1 MDTSGLNV
9 SFDTLCAFHPAFAL
23 AILNGVAVRPNLRT
37 IQVVFSSTATGQ
49 VLPASFDQQI
59 TAYSVFSGC
68 DVSLDPTSAFAGNPL
83 KSMSDTF
90 QAMTSGITMQMLV
103 RSKNEGDYSPI
114 PTDTPLQMVP
124 SILRKA
130 AGIWF
135 MESPDNVKAQFTLAS
150 VPPGGAQAVPITV
163 WVTLAFLVL
172 GYNSENYLRLRPL
185 DARAQLNA
193 ALAALRQ
200 GYAPAAP

>member
-1 MDTSGLNV
+1 V
-9 SFDTLCAFHPAFAL
+9 
-23 AILNGVAVRPNLRT
+23 
-37 IQVVFSSTATGQ
+37 TGQ
-49 VLPASFDQQI
+49 TLPTSFDQQI

-68 DVSLDPTSAFAGNPL
+68 DVSLDPTNAFAGNPL
-83 KSMSDTF
+83 KSLSDTF

-124 SILRKA
+124 PILRKA

-135 MESPDNVKAQFTLAS
+135 MESPDNAKVQFTLVS
-150 VPPGGAQAVPITV
+150 VPPGGAQAAPITV

-172 GYNSENYLRLRPL
+172 GYGAENFTKLRPME
-185 DARAQLNA
+185 ARAQLNA
-193 ALAALRQ
+193 ALADLK
-200 GYAPAAP
+200 GHAPPSP